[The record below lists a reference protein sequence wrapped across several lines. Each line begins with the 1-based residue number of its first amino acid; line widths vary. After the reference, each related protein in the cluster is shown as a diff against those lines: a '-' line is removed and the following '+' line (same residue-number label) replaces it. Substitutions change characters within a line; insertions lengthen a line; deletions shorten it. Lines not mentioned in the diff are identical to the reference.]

1 MLPQSLRHLQATGRD
16 SKQRSNS
23 QACII
28 RWFTFLRFLLKS
40 DTTLKRSTGLGLH
53 NGFVFLVITARPLR
67 TWTRTRL
74 LCPPRWRKG
83 AGFPD
88 RLERA
93 TLSAFVTS
101 VCTAAFDRLRAFIG
115 LVPISGVWLLT
126 STQLALSGAQSGDMN
141 VPVPPPPDGV
151 LTGTSGSLEAGEP
164 TLGTAVLRGD
174 CPPGPGQS
182 GGTPAQAALL
192 LCAPTSGNLG
202 PLLGAVCVDNLSLCC
217 FLTVCLR
224 VSGWGWVCQEEGRF
238 SENCPILA
246 THEIVWLIWWHYF
259 TRHPSLLQPSQ
270 QFQER
275 FKHQCSNASIGWEG

>member
-28 RWFTFLRFLLKS
+28 RWFTYSSYVNIFSHIRWFLRFLLKS

-53 NGFVFLVITARPLR
+53 IGSVFLVNTARPLR

-88 RLERA
+88 WLERA
-93 TLSAFVTS
+93 TPSAFVTS
-101 VCTAAFDRLRAFIG
+101 VCSAAFDRLRAFIG
-115 LVPISGVWLLT
+115 LVPISVVWLLT

-182 GGTPAQAALL
+182 GGTPAQATLL

-202 PLLGAVCVDNLSLCC
+202 LHC
-217 FLTVCLR
+217 
-224 VSGWGWVCQEEGRF
+224 WVR
-238 SENCPILA
+238 S
-246 THEIVWLIWWHYF
+246 VLI
-259 TRHPSLLQPSQ
+259 
-270 QFQER
+270 
-275 FKHQCSNASIGWEG
+275 I